1 MVEPGCNPK
10 VGEWFTLASE
20 VGGGGRIR
28 RETRESSLE

>member
-20 VGGGGRIR
+20 VGGGEVGLEERL
-28 RETRESSLE
+28 ESQV